1 MLGLR
6 ASLEW
11 VKVIMGLPFGAC
23 IWVLLLH
30 FVAQCKVLICSIVYY
45 SLSECSVVRADE
57 ASSNILQL
65 HEAISQF
72 ARLEHETL
80 FV

>member
-1 MLGLR
+1 MQYSTIL
-6 ASLEW
+6 
-11 VKVIMGLPFGAC
+11 
-23 IWVLLLH
+23 
-30 FVAQCKVLICSIVYY
+30 YY
-45 SLSECSVVRADE
+45 SLSKCSVVRADE